1 VRLCRR
7 RFWKGEYEHDKL
19 CAYQTLY
26 ECLETLSGLI
36 APIAPFF
43 ADWLFVNLNSVSGR
57 MKNESIHHELFPV
70 CNERVINT
78 DLEKRMQ
85 LAQDASSLILSIRKK
100 VNIKVR
106 QPLQKVFIPAMDAAM
121 ISNIKMAEDIIKS
134 ETNIKEIEILDANND
149 FIRKKA
155 KANFKTLGKKLGAKM
170 KWAATEID
178 KFDNSLIEK
187 VQSGDYI
194 LNNEEVKN
202 GEEPIII
209 NVEDIEISTDSRPG
223 YEVAGKGILTVALDI
238 TITQDLQNEG
248 NARELVNRIQS
259 VRKENN
265 YDLTDRIVVKL
276 SENAELQS
284 SIIKFKDYIC
294 REILADTLEFEANLI
309 SGIPIEVNEVP
320 LILSIHKKTN

>member
-1 VRLCRR
+1 
-7 RFWKGEYEHDKL
+7 
-19 CAYQTLY
+19 
-26 ECLETLSGLI
+26 LI

-43 ADWLFVNLNSVSGR
+43 ADWLFVNLNAVSGR

-70 CNERVINT
+70 CNDSMIST

-106 QPLQKVFIPAMDAAM
+106 QPLQKVFIPAMDATM
-121 ISNIKMAEDIIKS
+121 VSNIKLAEEIIKT
-134 ETNIKEIEILDANND
+134 ETNIKEVEILDANND

-170 KWAATEID
+170 KWAANEIE
-178 KFDNSLIEK
+178 KFDNALIEK
-187 VQSGDYI
+187 VQLGDYI
-194 LNNEEVKN
+194 LNSDAVNN

-209 NVEDIEISTDSRPG
+209 NAEDIEISTDSIPG

-320 LILSIHKKTN
+320 LTLSVHKKTN

>member
-1 VRLCRR
+1 
-7 RFWKGEYEHDKL
+7 
-19 CAYQTLY
+19 
-26 ECLETLSGLI
+26 
-36 APIAPFF
+36 
-43 ADWLFVNLNSVSGR
+43 
-57 MKNESIHHELFPV
+57 
-70 CNERVINT
+70 
-78 DLEKRMQ
+78 
-85 LAQDASSLILSIRKK
+85 
-100 VNIKVR
+100 
-106 QPLQKVFIPAMDAAM
+106 
-121 ISNIKMAEDIIKS
+121 
-134 ETNIKEIEILDANND
+134 
-149 FIRKKA
+149 
-155 KANFKTLGKKLGAKM
+155 M
-170 KWAATEID
+170 KWAATEIE

-194 LNNEEVKN
+194 LNSESVKN

-209 NVEDIEISTDSRPG
+209 NAEDIEISTDSIPG

-265 YDLTDRIVVKL
+265 YELTDRIIVKL
-276 SENAELQS
+276 SENAELQT

-320 LILSIHKKTN
+320 LILSVHKKTN